1 MVWPGNDLKYC
12 RQCWH
17 IVITTQSNQPQSQHH
32 YTSRQYWSFFR
43 FVPPTRPRMALS
55 AFSTLFCA
63 NTTQNQF
70 QLVRTHDVVLRSQTC
85 RLRAPVTTL
94 LPLPLDGQPSRHSQH
109 YKYSIMYQPG
119 HTHFPVIWLTS
130 VDHVLRLRC
139 CTWFAECD
147 RSWRRAESSTVI
159 AHSRN
164 VGVNSL
170 VYCLGILDRRSGISD
185 QTIS

>member
-1 MVWPGNDLKYC
+1 MKKSNDLKYC

-109 YKYSIMYQPG
+109 YRYCIMYQPG
-119 HTHFPVIWLTS
+119 HRHSCLM
-130 VDHVLRLRC
+130 VD
-139 CTWFAECD
+139 F
-147 RSWRRAESSTVI
+147 
-159 AHSRN
+159 
-164 VGVNSL
+164 
-170 VYCLGILDRRSGISD
+170 RRSCPAFEVLHIIYRMWWVLTACWIQYRHS
-185 QTIS
+185 S